1 MHQMKRHITIVFGI
15 GSLYLLN
22 RFCLIPATNGALH
35 DLLAWY
41 GADILA
47 GALILCVLQTA
58 LLASGRNPLRHY
70 GWVTLF
76 LLGCGLFWEVI
87 TPLYLPRS
95 VGDFRDLGA
104 YWLGGTAVWV
114 LETVKNCKRE
124 A

>member
-1 MHQMKRHITIVFGI
+1 MKRHITIVFGI

-22 RFCLIPATNGALH
+22 RFCLIPVTTGVLH
-35 DLLAWY
+35 DLLVWY
-41 GADILA
+41 GADVLA

-95 VGDFRDLGA
+95 VGDFGDLAA
-104 YWLGGTAVWV
+104 YWLGGSVIWFA
-114 LETVKNCKRE
+114 ETVKKCKRE